1 VSYLSVQ
8 VLSAR
13 SLLSKLSFNN
23 FLDNDNNVLQT
34 RMILNAGN
42 LVMAMVFV
50 VSSIFGMNLSDDH
63 QESYVLF
70 TLVSTTWC
78 SILTLDTTTV
88 LDYGLKFH

>member
-1 VSYLSVQ
+1 MSVICSLIA
-8 VLSAR
+8 VLTPASTLI
-13 SLLSKLSFNN
+13 SEHS
-23 FLDNDNNVLQT
+23 NNVLQT

-78 SILTLDTTTV
+78 SILMLHTTTV
-88 LDYGLKFH
+88 LDSQG